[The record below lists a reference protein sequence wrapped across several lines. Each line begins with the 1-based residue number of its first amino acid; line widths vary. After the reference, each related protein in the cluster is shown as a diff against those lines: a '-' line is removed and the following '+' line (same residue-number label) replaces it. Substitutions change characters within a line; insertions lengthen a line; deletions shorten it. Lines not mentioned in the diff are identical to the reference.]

1 MKSMLKNKQDPWRRP
16 LALLCTAVLLLTAL
30 VGCNSYDPSADIDAL
45 RDDLTEQIDTLSADN
60 TALQSELDALK
71 VKYDAAIQAIDAMKT
86 ANTSAEQKLNTLRAN
101 YEAAL
106 KKINEVEG
114 DYTAYRE
121 ALDALT
127 RAHDEAL
134 SELETLEASY
144 AELSAELDSLRGDDG
159 TPSAELEALRADYA
173 AAMLEIEE
181 LRALI
186 EDLKTVV
193 DPPKIKI
200 YIDQGHNPTGYKN
213 AGVEANGLY
222 EQDLTFSIGQLL
234 ANMLIADVRFEI
246 CLSRPTSTT
255 VLGTDSATSLEARVN
270 GAKEFDADFFI
281 SLHINAFDTA
291 SPNGVEGL
299 VAEDGGE
306 SYALGGALLDG
317 MLASTGLNNRGMR
330 ISPDLYV
337 LKNATMPAAL
347 LEMGFITNEGDA
359 AFLKKS
365 SDLFAE
371 GIYDGLL
378 SYFNLPPINP

>member
-1 MKSMLKNKQDPWRRP
+1 MKSMLKNKQNPWRRA

-45 RDDLTEQIDTLSADN
+45 RDDLTEQMDTLKTDN
-60 TALQSELDALK
+60 AALQSELDALK

-106 KKINEVEG
+106 QKINEVEG

-134 SELETLEASY
+134 SELEALEASY

-186 EDLKTVV
+186 EDLKNVV

-213 AGVEANGLY
+213 AGVEGNGLY
-222 EQDLTFSIGQLL
+222 EQDLTFSIGKLL
-234 ANMLIADVRFEI
+234 ANMLIADGRFEI

-255 VLGTDSATSLEARVN
+255 VLGTDSETSLKARVD
-270 GAKEFDADFFI
+270 GAKEFSADFFI
-281 SLHINAFDTA
+281 SLHINAFETT
-291 SPNGVEGL
+291 SPNGVEVH

-306 SYALGGALLDG
+306 SYAFGGALLDG

-330 ISPDLYV
+330 ISPNLYV
-337 LKNATMPAAL
+337 LENATMPAAL